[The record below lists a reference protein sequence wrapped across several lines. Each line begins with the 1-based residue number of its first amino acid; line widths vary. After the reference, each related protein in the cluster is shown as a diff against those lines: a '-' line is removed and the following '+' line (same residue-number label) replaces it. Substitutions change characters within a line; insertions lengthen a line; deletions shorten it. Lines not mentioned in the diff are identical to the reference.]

1 MAIREHSIFDC
12 ILSNSQNTGGETA
25 LVSGELRLTFAE
37 LPLHVN
43 CLARGLSKTGFEKGD
58 RIAVLLN
65 NCAEYVL
72 LLAACTRIG
81 IVAVCLNTRTSA
93 DEMRMVLEST
103 KPEALLFQ
111 ASYEQHAEALRDLL
125 PPRQLYSI
133 DEAAVLSTS
142 FDQFIDEDS
151 SPLTEPQ
158 PGVDEGWLIIPTAA
172 VDGIPKGALLSQ
184 RNVMAS
190 AAVHLQHFGRDSIK
204 GHLVA
209 LPIFHVMGLTSAWAT
224 FISGGKNV
232 LLKQFEEKLAVEL
245 IDSEQLTY
253 FGSFPPVLERVLDSA
268 KELGSGLESLK
279 VVYGLEGPQN
289 IQRLHEETSA
299 VFWTGFGQ
307 AETTAFV
314 TTSPAAER
322 PGSSGKATLLN
333 SVAVVDDVDKQL
345 TCGEE
350 GEIVVRGENIFLEY
364 WEMPEATA
372 YTFRNNWHHTGDIG
386 RFDEE
391 GYLWYVK
398 RKAEKE
404 LIKTGG
410 ENVYPGEV
418 ETVLLKHPEINEC
431 CVIGVPDKTWGETV
445 KAICV
450 CSEAAK
456 LSLEEVG
463 DFVGEKIAGFK
474 KPREIIFVE
483 ELPHVNNE
491 IDREA
496 VKAKWGAN

>member
-1 MAIREHSIFDC
+1 MTIREHSIYDC
-12 ILSNSQNTGGETA
+12 ILSNAQNFPKETA
-25 LVSGELRLTFAE
+25 LVSGDLRLSFAE
-37 LPLHVN
+37 VPLHVN
-43 CLARGLSKTGFEKGD
+43 CLARGLLNTGFEKGD

-65 NCAEYVL
+65 NCAEYAL
-72 LLAACTRIG
+72 LLAACSRIG
-81 IVAVCLNTRTSA
+81 LIAVCLNTRTSA

-103 KPEALLFQ
+103 KPKALLFQ
-111 ASYEQHAEALRDLL
+111 TILEEQAEALRDLL
-125 PPRQLYSI
+125 PARQLYSI
-133 DEAAVLSTS
+133 DEAAILSTS
-142 FDQFIDEDS
+142 FDQFIDEDPS
-151 SPLTEPQ
+151 LLTSPQ
-158 PGVDEGWLIIPTAA
+158 PGVDEGWMIIPTAA

-190 AAVHLQHFGRDSIK
+190 AAVHLQHFGREAIN
-204 GHLVA
+204 GHLLA

-232 LLKQFEEKLAVEL
+232 LLKQFEEKLAVQL
-245 IDSEQLTY
+245 IDAEQLTY

-268 KELGSGLESLK
+268 KESGSGLESLK
-279 VVYGLEGPQN
+279 LVYGLEGPQN

-307 AETTAFV
+307 SETTAFV
-314 TTSPAAER
+314 TASPAAER
-322 PGSSGKATLLN
+322 PGASGQATLLN
-333 SVAVVDDVDKQL
+333 TVAVVDETDQQL
-345 TCGEE
+345 PCGEE

-372 YTFRNNWHHTGDIG
+372 YAQRNSWHHTGDIG
-386 RFDEE
+386 RFDED

-418 ETVLLKHPEINEC
+418 ENVLLKHPEINEC
-431 CVIGVPDKTWGETV
+431 CVIGVPDKTWGEAV

-450 CSEAAK
+450 CSEGAK
-456 LSLEEVG
+456 LSLDAVR
-463 DFVGEKIAGFK
+463 DFVGEQIAGFK
-474 KPREIIFVE
+474 KPRQVVFVE

-496 VKAKWGAN
+496 VKAKWAA

>member
-1 MAIREHSIFDC
+1 MTIREHSIYDC
-12 ILSNSQNTGGETA
+12 ILSNAQNFPKETA
-25 LVSGELRLTFAE
+25 LVSGDLRLSFAE
-37 LPLHVN
+37 VPLHVN
-43 CLARGLSKTGFEKGD
+43 CLARGLLNTGFEKGD

-65 NCAEYVL
+65 NCAEYAL
-72 LLAACTRIG
+72 LLAACSRIG
-81 IVAVCLNTRTSA
+81 LIAVCLNTRTSA

-103 KPEALLFQ
+103 KPKALLFQ
-111 ASYEQHAEALRDLL
+111 TILEEQAEALRDLL
-125 PPRQLYSI
+125 PARQLYSI
-133 DEAAVLSTS
+133 DEAAILSTS
-142 FDQFIDEDS
+142 FDQFIDEDPS
-151 SPLTEPQ
+151 LLTETQ
-158 PGVDEGWLIIPTAA
+158 PGVDEGWMIIPTAA

-190 AAVHLQHFGRDSIK
+190 AAVHLQHFGREAIN
-204 GHLVA
+204 GHLLA

-232 LLKQFEEKLAVEL
+232 LLKQFEEKLAVQL
-245 IDSEQLTY
+245 IDAEQLTY

-268 KELGSGLESLK
+268 KEAGSGLESLK
-279 VVYGLEGPQN
+279 LVYGLEGPQN

-307 AETTAFV
+307 SETTAFV
-314 TTSPAAER
+314 TASPAAER
-322 PGSSGKATLLN
+322 PGASGQATLLN
-333 SVAVVDDVDKQL
+333 TVAVVDETDQQL
-345 TCGEE
+345 PCGEE

-364 WEMPEATA
+364 WKMPEATA
-372 YTFRNNWHHTGDIG
+372 YAQRNSWHHTGDIG
-386 RFDEE
+386 RFDED

-418 ETVLLKHPEINEC
+418 ENVLLKHPEINEC
-431 CVIGVPDKTWGETV
+431 CVIGVPDKTWGEAV

-450 CSEAAK
+450 CSEGAK
-456 LSLEEVG
+456 LSLDAVR
-463 DFVGEKIAGFK
+463 DFVGEQIAGFK
-474 KPREIIFVE
+474 KPRQVVFAE

-496 VKAKWGAN
+496 VKAKWAA

>member
-1 MAIREHSIFDC
+1 
-12 ILSNSQNTGGETA
+12 
-25 LVSGELRLTFAE
+25 
-37 LPLHVN
+37 
-43 CLARGLSKTGFEKGD
+43 
-58 RIAVLLN
+58 
-65 NCAEYVL
+65 
-72 LLAACTRIG
+72 
-81 IVAVCLNTRTSA
+81 
-93 DEMRMVLEST
+93 
-103 KPEALLFQ
+103 
-111 ASYEQHAEALRDLL
+111 LL

-133 DEAAVLSTS
+133 DKAAILSTS
-142 FDQFIDEDS
+142 FDQFIDEDP
-151 SPLTEPQ
+151 SPLTDPQ
-158 PGVDEGWLIIPTAA
+158 PGVDDGWLIIPTAA

-190 AAVHLQHFGRDSIK
+190 AAVHLQHFGREAIK

-224 FISGGKNV
+224 FINGGKNV
-232 LLKQFEEKLAVEL
+232 LLKQFEDKLAVQL
-245 IDSEQLTY
+245 IDAEKLTY
-253 FGSFPPVLERVLDSA
+253 FGSFPPVLERVLDTA
-268 KELGSGLESLK
+268 KEAGTELESLR

-299 VFWTGFGQ
+299 TFWTGFGQ

-314 TTSPAAER
+314 TASPAAER
-322 PGSSGKATLLN
+322 SGSSGQATMLN
-333 SVAVVDDVDKQL
+333 SVAVVDEVDRQL
-345 TCGEE
+345 PCGEE

-372 YTFRNNWHHTGDIG
+372 YAQRNNWHHTGDIG
-386 RFDEE
+386 RFDED

-418 ETVLLKHPEINEC
+418 ENVLLKHPEIKEC
-431 CVIGVPDKTWGETV
+431 CVIGVPDKTWGEAV

-450 CSEAAK
+450 CSDGVK
-456 LSLEEVG
+456 LSLDAVR

-474 KPREIIFVE
+474 KPRQVFFVD
-483 ELPHVNNE
+483 ELPQTNNE

-496 VKAKWGAN
+496 VKAKWGA

>member
-1 MAIREHSIFDC
+1 MTIREHSIYDC
-12 ILSNSQNTGGETA
+12 ILSNAQNFAGETA
-25 LVSGELRLTFAE
+25 LVSGDLRLTFAE
-37 LPLHVN
+37 VPLHVN
-43 CLARGLSKTGFEKGD
+43 CLARGLRNTGFEKGD

-65 NCAEYVL
+65 NCAEYAL
-72 LLAACTRIG
+72 LLAACSRIG
-81 IVAVCLNTRTSA
+81 LILVCLNTRTSA
-93 DEMRMVLEST
+93 DEMRKVLEST
-103 KPEALLFQ
+103 KPKALLFQ
-111 ASYEQHAEALRDLL
+111 TSFEQQAETLRDLL
-125 PPRQLYSI
+125 PARQLYSI
-133 DEAAVLSTS
+133 DEASILSTS
-142 FDQFIDEDS
+142 FDQFIDEDP

-184 RNVMAS
+184 RNVIAS
-190 AAVHLQHFGRDSIK
+190 AAVHLQHFGREAIK

-232 LLKQFEEKLAVEL
+232 LLKQFEEKQAVKL
-245 IDSEQLTY
+245 IDAEQLTY
-253 FGSFPPVLERVLDSA
+253 FGSFPPVLERVLDTA
-268 KELGSGLESLK
+268 KEAGSGLESLR

-314 TTSPAAER
+314 TASPATER
-322 PGSSGKATLLN
+322 PGSSGQATLLN
-333 SVAVVDDVDKQL
+333 SVAVVDDLDQQL
-345 TCGEE
+345 ACGEE

-372 YTFRNNWHHTGDIG
+372 YAQRNSWHHTGDIG
-386 RFDEE
+386 RFDED

-418 ETVLLKHPEINEC
+418 ENVLLKHPEISEC
-431 CVIGVPDKTWGETV
+431 CVIGVPDKTWGEAV

-450 CSEAAK
+450 CSEGTK
-456 LSLEEVG
+456 LSQDAVR
-463 DFVGEKIAGFK
+463 DFVGEQIAGFK
-474 KPREIIFVE
+474 KPSQVIFVE
-483 ELPHVNNE
+483 ELPQSNNE

-496 VKAKWGAN
+496 VKAKWGA

>member
-1 MAIREHSIFDC
+1 
-12 ILSNSQNTGGETA
+12 
-25 LVSGELRLTFAE
+25 
-37 LPLHVN
+37 
-43 CLARGLSKTGFEKGD
+43 
-58 RIAVLLN
+58 
-65 NCAEYVL
+65 
-72 LLAACTRIG
+72 
-81 IVAVCLNTRTSA
+81 
-93 DEMRMVLEST
+93 
-103 KPEALLFQ
+103 
-111 ASYEQHAEALRDLL
+111 
-125 PPRQLYSI
+125 
-133 DEAAVLSTS
+133 
-142 FDQFIDEDS
+142 
-151 SPLTEPQ
+151 
-158 PGVDEGWLIIPTAA
+158 WLIIPTAA

-184 RNVMAS
+184 RNVMAATS
-190 AAVHLQHFGRDSIK
+190 IHLQQFGCEAIK
-204 GHLVA
+204 GHLLA

-224 FISGGKNV
+224 FISGGKTV

-314 TTSPAAER
+314 TASPAAER

>member
-1 MAIREHSIFDC
+1 MTIREHSIYDC
-12 ILSNSQNTGGETA
+12 ILSNAQNFPKETA
-25 LVSGELRLTFAE
+25 LVSGDLRLTFE
-37 LPLHVN
+37 EVPLHVN
-43 CLARGLSKTGFEKGD
+43 CLARGLLNTGFEKGD

-65 NCAEYVL
+65 NCAEYAL
-72 LLAACTRIG
+72 LLAACSRIG
-81 IVAVCLNTRTSA
+81 LIAVCLNTRTSA

-103 KPEALLFQ
+103 KPKALLFQ
-111 ASYEQHAEALRDLL
+111 TILEEQAEALRDLL
-125 PPRQLYSI
+125 PARQLYSI
-133 DEAAVLSTS
+133 DEAAILSTS
-142 FDQFIDEDS
+142 FDQFIDEDHS
-151 SPLTEPQ
+151 SLTEPQ
-158 PGVDEGWLIIPTAA
+158 PGVDEGWMIIPTAA

-190 AAVHLQHFGRDSIK
+190 AAVHLQHFGREAIK

-232 LLKQFEEKLAVEL
+232 LLKQFEEKLAVQL
-245 IDSEQLTY
+245 IDVEQLTY

-268 KELGSGLESLK
+268 KESGSGLESLK
-279 VVYGLEGPQN
+279 LVYGLEGPQN
-289 IQRLHEETSA
+289 IQRLHEETSG

-307 AETTAFV
+307 SETTAFV
-314 TTSPAAER
+314 TASPAAER
-322 PGSSGKATLLN
+322 PGASGQATLLN
-333 SVAVVDDVDKQL
+333 TVAVVDETDQQL
-345 TCGEE
+345 PCGEE

-364 WEMPEATA
+364 WAMPEATA
-372 YTFRNNWHHTGDIG
+372 YAQRNSWHHTGDIG
-386 RFDEE
+386 RFDED

-418 ETVLLKHPEINEC
+418 ENVLLKHPEINEC
-431 CVIGVPDKTWGETV
+431 CVIGVPDKTWGEAV

-450 CSEAAK
+450 CSEGSK
-456 LSLEEVG
+456 LSLDAVR
-463 DFVGEKIAGFK
+463 DFVGEQIAGFK
-474 KPREIIFVE
+474 KPQQVVFAE

-496 VKAKWGAN
+496 VKAKWAA